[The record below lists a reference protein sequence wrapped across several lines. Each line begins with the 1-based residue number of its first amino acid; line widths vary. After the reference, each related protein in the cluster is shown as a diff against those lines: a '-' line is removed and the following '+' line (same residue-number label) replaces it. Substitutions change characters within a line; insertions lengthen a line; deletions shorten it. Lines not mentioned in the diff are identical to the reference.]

1 MLTWTKMSLALS
13 SCPCLFWKNSL
24 LPIWK
29 PFQAQVFY
37 SASLCSALPL
47 LLKVSVFVRKINFR
61 NQNHGSESTLFSQN
75 IYTYIT
81 SSHFPGFVQVHLLH
95 KLYGKR
101 VLEMS
106 PARGELH
113 MVNMVIAMYSNFHF
127 HFPILHPLTSN
138 STFVPKTLE
147 VSSGA
152 AQHIGD

>member
-1 MLTWTKMSLALS
+1 M
-13 SCPCLFWKNSL
+13 
-24 LPIWK
+24 
-29 PFQAQVFY
+29 FY

-75 IYTYIT
+75 IYTYVT

-95 KLYGKR
+95 KLAER
-101 VLEMS
+101 ELELS
-106 PARGELH
+106 PAKGELH

-127 HFPILHPLTSN
+127 RFPILHPLTSN
-138 STFVPKTLE
+138 SIFVPKTLE